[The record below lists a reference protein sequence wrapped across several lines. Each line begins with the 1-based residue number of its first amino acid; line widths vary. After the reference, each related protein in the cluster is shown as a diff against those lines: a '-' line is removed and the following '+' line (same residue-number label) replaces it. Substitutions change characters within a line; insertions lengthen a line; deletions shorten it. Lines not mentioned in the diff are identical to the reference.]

1 MKKEI
6 LPNVCERTQC
16 KSCNKKDCIWK
27 PYTNA
32 DKIRTL
38 TDKELAE
45 FLVMVGDGNTPE
57 RMVISIRDVRFEQ
70 KMWLDWLKQEAD

>member
-1 MKKEI
+1 MREEI

-16 KSCNKKDCIWK
+16 KSCNKDCIWK

-38 TDKELAE
+38 TDKELAD
-45 FLVMVGDGNTPE
+45 FLIMVGDGNTPE
-57 RMVISIRDVRFEQ
+57 KMVISVRDTRFEQ
-70 KMWLDWLKQEAD
+70 RMWLDWLKQEVK